1 MHILFVD
8 KHNGADALRSMSV
21 SLSPGPEYPDMEP
34 HLDEPLLNATESA
47 IISHIVNQ
55 NKAYFGSQ
63 QIDDPEITTEE
74 RFSICLNVWQK
85 GVRQFLNR
93 FSYHIQDAHLS
104 YFENQTNYPSDDE
117 YEIRFYLA
125 DARKRLKNR
134 QRDVKNRRFAAMH
147 RMITD
152 EDCSY
157 FDEHEMMARQPLLY
171 DQLVG
176 QYMTDTEKKVR
187 DNFNPNAEFSGVL
200 LEGISQQ
207 HIKDLQQKQQQ
218 EEEQTVDEEIE
229 EEEDV
234 WRPTNAHQDG
244 IIDEEYFPQTPPS
257 FKKHWGDFDDPAPAI
272 PNPQAPST
280 SKISQIIAP
289 TISTSKPAQRPIE
302 NTQKYVTS
310 SEKELLRNEFFDTMQ
325 AQFLA
330 GEDAEFD
337 YTTVDD
343 NPEYDDVEQMNRDE
357 EERYF
362 DAENDEDENDPDDVI
377 SREMK
382 GSSMSDA
389 SDDELD
395 DYMKGITKVS

>member
-1 MHILFVD
+1 MSAFPELLEQ
-8 KHNGADALRSMSV
+8 DAHL
-21 SLSPGPEYPDMEP
+21 EEP
-34 HLDEPLLNATESA
+34 ILNATESA
-47 IISHIVNQ
+47 IISYIVNQ
-55 NKAYFGSQ
+55 NKAYFGSL

-74 RFSICLNVWQK
+74 RYLICVNVWQK

-93 FSYHIQDAHLS
+93 FGYHIQDAHLS
-104 YFENQTNYPSDDE
+104 YFERQTNYPPEDE

-147 RMITD
+147 RMIAD

-171 DQLVG
+171 DHLVG

-187 DNFNPNAEFSGVL
+187 DNFDPNTEFSGVL
-200 LEGISQQ
+200 MEGISQQ
-207 HIKDLQQKQQQ
+207 HIKELQQKQRQAEEHTEPSNGVEEQ
-218 EEEQTVDEEIE
+218 EEEDDDDNDWSPANV
-229 EEEDV
+229 
-234 WRPTNAHQDG
+234 HQDG
-244 IIDEEYFPQTPPS
+244 IINEEYFPQTPPS
-257 FKKHWGDFDDPAPAI
+257 FKKHWGDFDDDGAPFTSS
-272 PNPQAPST
+272 QTPST
-280 SKISQIIAP
+280 SKTPQHIDIPPKMP
-289 TISTSKPAQRPIE
+289 TPKPIQRPVD

-330 GEDAEFD
+330 GEDTEFD

-343 NPEYDDVEQMNRDE
+343 NPEYDDVEQLNRDE

-362 DAENDEDENDPDDVI
+362 DADNDEGDQEDVI

-382 GSSMSDA
+382 GSSISDA

-395 DYMKGITKVS
+395 DYMKEIASVSWYNYKISFVNTHL